1 MRTGAEAKL
10 AEHSWR
16 SSIRDGEVG
25 RVYEGGVYEVIGY
38 EVVVCE
44 VIILGL
50 DNALADPDLAS
61 ELHLGLVES
70 KVGALAGEQFVMGT
84 DFDQFA
90 GRDYCDTVRLAQG
103 AESMG
108 DGDGGAAL
116 DKCVQRG
123 LNLPFRLGIDG

>member
-1 MRTGAEAKL
+1 
-10 AEHSWR
+10 
-16 SSIRDGEVG
+16 VG
-25 RVYEGGVYEVIGY
+25 RVYEFIVYEVIFW
-38 EVVVCE
+38 
-44 VIILGL
+44 GL
-50 DNALADPDLAS
+50 DNVLADPDLAS

-70 KVGALAGEQFVMGT
+70 KVGALAGEQFFVWT

-90 GRDYCDTVRLAQG
+90 GRDDGDAVRLAQG
-103 AESMG
+103 AESMS